1 MKWSILYP
9 YKKMINNLFYRK
21 KQVATFHMGRCGST
35 VLAYM
40 LNDHSKIYWDSE
52 PFSPYMEGRKKHYDK
67 KEFVEHTLEMS
78 RHREISMI
86 YGFET
91 KYLPQQHLS
100 HNCINMEL
108 ENYIAVLEELN
119 FSSFI
124 VLHRKNYLRRVI
136 STLIATQT
144 EIWHS
149 KKTAASPEKV
159 IVPINSSDNGVLAA
173 PILELFQIMD
183 ESFNHL
189 KKLLATRDTLS
200 LIYEDDILEDPRVAY
215 RKVCEFI
222 GVEDESPKIK
232 LYRTNPFSYEDTVI
246 NFGEVKSTLLNTKY
260 SWMLDD

>member
-1 MKWSILYP
+1 
-9 YKKMINNLFYRK
+9 MINNLFYRK
-21 KQVATFHMGRCGST
+21 KQVVTFHMGRCGST

-52 PFSPYMEGRKKHYDK
+52 PFSPYMGGKKKNNDK

-78 RHREISMI
+78 RHREISRI

-100 HNCINMEL
+100 QKCINMDL
-108 ENYIAVLEELN
+108 EHYIAFLEELN

-149 KKTAASPEKV
+149 NKTTASPKKV
-159 IVPINSSDNGVLAA
+159 IVPIKSSDTGVLAA
-173 PILELFQIMD
+173 PILELFHIMD
-183 ESFNHL
+183 ESFNQL
-189 KKLLATRDTLS
+189 NKLLSSRDTLL
-200 LIYEDDILEDPRVAY
+200 LIYEDDILEDPGVAY
-215 RKVCEFI
+215 RKVCKFI
-222 GVEDESPKIK
+222 GVEDESPEIK
-232 LYRTNPFSYEDTVI
+232 LHRTNPFSYEDTVI
-246 NFGEVKSTLLNTKY
+246 NLEEVRSTLLNSKY
-260 SWMLDD
+260 SWMLDA